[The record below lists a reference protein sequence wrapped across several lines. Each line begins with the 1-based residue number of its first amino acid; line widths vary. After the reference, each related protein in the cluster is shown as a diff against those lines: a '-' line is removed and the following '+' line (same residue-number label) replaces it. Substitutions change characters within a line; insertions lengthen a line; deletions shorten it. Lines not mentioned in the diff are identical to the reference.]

1 MMITIIG
8 RLLTRMVICGL
19 LLVNSDCA
27 PINHSLSSNNN
38 SHVPSYLD
46 AFKELIVQHVYGS
59 SDDNNS
65 SDSIENDDPFDL
77 NSSRE
82 FLRAKRN
89 APIPDK
95 LKELID
101 KSSTLARISNGIALQ
116 SGLMDG
122 SIKIE
127 DVVAELLN
135 FGTLKVSDVVGFNV
149 DLVKELTGKMEKLPT
164 SLDKSTIELEN
175 AGLGWNELRKKSE
188 AVKGVTNLTQ
198 KEAYFTALGNY
209 EKSFDFDV
217 FEEADTALNDILSKL
232 KDIEELKIKEK
243 PQLDDLKHIYLSKFI
258 ALPGFFGT
266 AIGKLKEVQ
275 KIAKIFTD
283 NTILIDSHSAFAP
296 FGTMIELISIRYELE
311 APTVS
316 SIHKA
321 LGNNFQQLTDLIS
334 KPVEPEIKGL
344 SSLVHSRI
352 IPDFNKQIYT
362 SGFHNGIRDLKKLAL
377 EIRDPW
383 IEEFTGNSISTS
395 RLADGI
401 QTLLNVIYQVLHI
414 DDKLKPVST
423 NNNPRSIAYLKNVLQ
438 EVSKMPQ
445 KSAELVNIFSDIA
458 TCMEKSEKI
467 GPANYE
473 KGKKVIEKIVAV
485 GKVFAELAAAVKRI
499 NIDQHQKDMNAFI
512 KFLGFKDIK
521 NATTSPAEIPAVMKR
536 IKTTDTLKKFKELI
550 AGVKNGFNIDKKALK
565 ADVKN
570 ITSQKDAIS
579 TDGFKEEGEMHA
591 CLQKLNDKFEKF
603 EKAIGVTRKLSG
615 IDSATIQNVENLAST
630 VASVKNEL
638 KSLGSIP
645 DSMKKYAKK
654 ITTEINK
661 WPESLKS
668 SGEIGQSVALLSHAN
683 DFKTLVSSGELD
695 KFDAPVQIQIEAMKQ
710 GKEQTRIKTLWGDHN
725 KFITDLKASS
735 KSIDTI
741 STSLKLAEI
750 KTFEDYGTAMKT
762 NLEAMKDVKIDVKA
776 KIEALDALIS
786 STKAPAELEKI
797 KKTLQ
802 HLESLDLTF
811 SSHVSHF
818 QKVPNA
824 LKSLYDFLVKFS
836 IEPTR
841 APPPRSGKATPEVSY
856 VDRDSSNY
864 DNKRLGEQTEPS
876 ATTERI
882 LNGVLIALIVALAF
896 AVSAFAYVMIR
907 APKDDLRHWINR
919 RRYLSAKNGRFCHD
933 GYLNEIAI
941 ETEKLIEQMKRQS
954 YAYLP
959 ERKHRNPEI
968 LCNPETALKK
978 LMKDDKKMAIH
989 ANFVK
994 SRNGKRFIACQA
1006 PTDKSKNHDD
1016 TTEDFW
1022 HMVVKERCNEVVML
1036 CRCVEGGS
1044 VQSAEYYP
1052 VAVDKP
1058 KKCGR
1063 YEISLL
1069 AEPGIFMEFKEIIV
1083 RRMMIRDTTNK
1094 LKKRTITHYQHIGW
1108 KDQKCPPRGE
1118 HEALYKLMKK
1128 LESKWIPARF
1138 QSPVVVHCSSGIG
1151 RTMTF
1156 IGIHTVSEDVIL
1168 DQSGTWVDRLKL
1180 LKNARWHAIQTT
1192 RQSYWLE
1199 MAVAH
1204 KLNWDYKL
1212 GRDEELKE
1220 QQAMFLA
1227 FNEQVEQELAAER
1240 QMEKDKKAEGEATT
1254 QKASSIVGQAVLQ

>member
-1 MMITIIG
+1 MVG
-8 RLLTRMVICGL
+8 RLAIERLFNT
-19 LLVNSDCA
+19 SFQF
-27 PINHSLSSNNN
+27 S
-38 SHVPSYLD
+38 
-46 AFKELIVQHVYGS
+46 VYGTS
-59 SDDNNS
+59 ADNNS

-101 KSSTLARISNGIALQ
+101 KSSTLARISNGISLQ

-149 DLVKELTGKMEKLPT
+149 DLVKELAGKMEKLPT

-198 KEAYFTALGNY
+198 KDEYFTALGKY

-217 FEEADTALNDILSKL
+217 FEEADTALTKILTKL

-243 PQLDDLKHIYLSKFI
+243 PQLVDLKNIHTENFNPIPNVFEA
-258 ALPGFFGT
+258 AL
-266 AIGKLKEVQ
+266 GKLEAAQKTVQ
-275 KIAKIFTD
+275 IFAA
-283 NTILIDSHSAFAP
+283 NKILIDSHSAFAP
-296 FGTMIELISIRYELE
+296 FGTMIQLIKIRYELE
-311 APTVS
+311 ATAVS

-334 KPVEPEIKGL
+334 KPIEPEIKGL
-344 SSLVHSRI
+344 SSLIHSRI

-362 SGFHNGIRDLKKLAL
+362 SGFHNGVTDLKKLAL

-383 IEEFTGNSISTS
+383 IEEFTGNAISTS

-401 QTLLNVIYQVLHI
+401 QTLLNVIYKVVHI
-414 DDKLKPVST
+414 DEKLKPVST
-423 NNNPRSIAYLKNVLQ
+423 NNNPRSISYLKHVLQ

-445 KSAELVNIFSDIA
+445 KSAELVNIFSEIA
-458 TCMEKSEKI
+458 TCREKSKKI
-467 GPANYE
+467 GPANY
-473 KGKKVIEKIVAV
+473 KDGQKVIEKIVAV

-499 NIDQHQKDMNAFI
+499 NIDQHQKDMNGFI
-512 KFLGFKDIK
+512 KFLGFKNIK
-521 NATTSPAEIPAVMKR
+521 NATTSPAEIPAVMER
-536 IKTTDTLKKFKELI
+536 IRTTDTLKKFKELI
-550 AGVKNGFNIDKKALK
+550 AGIKKGFTIERDALK

-591 CLQKLNDKFEKF
+591 CLQTLKDKFEKF

-615 IDSATIQNVENLAST
+615 IDSATIQNVENLASI

-668 SGEIGQSVALLSHAN
+668 SRKIGQSVALLSHAN

-695 KFDAPVQIQIEAMKQ
+695 KFDAPVQTHIEAMKQ
-710 GKEQTRIKTLWGDHN
+710 GKEQKRINTLWGNHK
-725 KFITDLKASS
+725 KFVSDLKASS
-735 KSIDTI
+735 KSIDKI
-741 STSLKLAEI
+741 GTSLKLDEI
-750 KTFEDYGTAMKT
+750 KTFEDYGTVMKT

-776 KIEALDALIS
+776 KIEALDALIPL
-786 STKAPAELEKI
+786 TKQPAELEKI

-802 HLESLDLTF
+802 HLESLDLAF

-836 IEPTR
+836 IEPTQ
-841 APPPRSGKATPEVSY
+841 APPPRSGKATPQAFY
-856 VDRDSSNY
+856 VDRDSSGY
-864 DNKRLGEQTEPS
+864 DNKRKELRREQE

-882 LNGVLIALIVALAF
+882 LHGVFIV
-896 AVSAFAYVMIR
+896 VSVVLVFVVSVTAYDKIR
-907 APKDDLRHWINR
+907 TPKDDLRHWINR
-919 RRYLSAKNGRFCHD
+919 KRYLSAKNGRVYHD

-941 ETEKLIEQMKRQS
+941 ETEQLREQMKRQS

-978 LMKDDKKMAIH
+978 LMKDDKKMPIH
-989 ANFVK
+989 ANLVK
-994 SRNGKRFIACQA
+994 SRNGKRFIACQVRF
-1006 PTDKSKNHDD
+1006 PENPGKGKNI
-1016 TTEDFW
+1016 FW
-1022 HMVVKERCNEVVML
+1022 
-1036 CRCVEGGS
+1036 
-1044 VQSAEYYP
+1044 
-1052 VAVDKP
+1052 
-1058 KKCGR
+1058 
-1063 YEISLL
+1063 
-1069 AEPGIFMEFKEIIV
+1069 V
-1083 RRMMIRDTTNK
+1083 RRRN
-1094 LKKRTITHYQHIGW
+1094 
-1108 KDQKCPPRGE
+1108 
-1118 HEALYKLMKK
+1118 
-1128 LESKWIPARF
+1128 F
-1138 QSPVVVHCSSGIG
+1138 
-1151 RTMTF
+1151 
-1156 IGIHTVSEDVIL
+1156 
-1168 DQSGTWVDRLKL
+1168 
-1180 LKNARWHAIQTT
+1180 
-1192 RQSYWLE
+1192 
-1199 MAVAH
+1199 
-1204 KLNWDYKL
+1204 
-1212 GRDEELKE
+1212 
-1220 QQAMFLA
+1220 
-1227 FNEQVEQELAAER
+1227 
-1240 QMEKDKKAEGEATT
+1240 
-1254 QKASSIVGQAVLQ
+1254 